1 MNDTSKR
8 TLYTREKQLN
18 IFSLLFLGL
27 LLIYFLMPA
36 VQLAVKFYI
45 ILGIALVF
53 TCAGF
58 ALTKEQYGLKILL
71 ANIALII
78 LFYLIGGTETLVEAI
93 GKFHNYFSVCFPAI
107 LLSWFLPRSNKKQRW
122 IIMVLAI
129 VIYVIVLGNTYMAI
143 LEDATSIRQ
152 NAIDLELK
160 AENVGTYDFV
170 YATGAI
176 IPFLA
181 ICFGE
186 VKEKWQ
192 KVLFAG
198 LLIVVLSLMI
208 IFQYTIAL
216 LGALVSLLF
225 IPLLKE
231 KRTKNRNVYIVC
243 ILIVIL
249 AIQPILTF
257 LTQIIPEGPMNIR
270 ITEIVEFLSGEG
282 EIGYNL
288 EGRFGLYWRA
298 VQAFFQ
304 HPLTGN
310 RELGFD
316 THSTILNVFAYVG
329 VWGGLLYIWVLRR
342 MKRRTEYL
350 LQIKDTKWKFT
361 PIFIYLI
368 FVAMTNPIQ
377 AAFIT
382 NAMVWFVLPLG
393 LSLFEREAE
402 DEEVGN

>member
-58 ALTKEQYGLKILL
+58 ALTREQYGLKILL

-78 LFYLIGGTETLVEAI
+78 LFYFIGGTETIVEAI
-93 GKFHNYFSVCFPAI
+93 GKFHNYFTVCFPAI
-107 LLSWFLPRSNKKQRW
+107 LLSWFLPRSNQKQRW
-122 IIMVLAI
+122 IIMGLVV
-129 VIYVIVLGNTYMAI
+129 VIYFVVLGNTFVAL
-143 LEDATSIRQ
+143 LENATAIRQ
-152 NAIDLELK
+152 NAIDMELK

-170 YATGAI
+170 YATGAT

-181 ICFGE
+181 VCLGE

-192 KVLFAG
+192 KAVFAG
-198 LLIVVLSLMI
+198 LLVITLVLMFS
-208 IFQYTIAL
+208 FQYTIAL
-216 LGALVSLLF
+216 LGAIVSVLC

-231 KRTKNRNVYIVC
+231 KNTKNKNVYLIC
-243 ILIVIL
+243 ILIAIL
-249 AIQPILTF
+249 AIQPILSF
-257 LTQIIPEGPMNIR
+257 VIRIIPEGPMSIR
-270 ITEIVEFLSGEG
+270 LTEIAQFLSGER
-282 EIGYNL
+282 EVGYNL
-288 EGRFGLYWRA
+288 EGRFGLYWQA
-298 VQAFFQ
+298 IKAFFQ
-304 HPLTGN
+304 HPIIGN
-310 RELGFD
+310 KELGFD
-316 THSTILNVFAYVG
+316 THSTILNVFAHLG
-329 VWGGLLYIWVLRR
+329 IWGGILYIWILRR

-350 LQIKDTKWKFT
+350 LQIQDKKWKFM

-368 FVAMTNPIQ
+368 FVALTNPIQ

-393 LSLFEREAE
+393 LSLFERKEE